1 MTDQQRPD
9 PAAPQPEAGRPIR
22 PRHVFGGLPRYAAGK
37 PPRVVEGLRQYKLSS
52 NENPLGP
59 VPAVRRALAQYDAAT
74 HLYPDP
80 LTTRLRTALSDSLG
94 VPAEDIVAGAGSYGA
109 LTQIVSAFAG
119 QSESGEPDEV
129 VYAWRSFEAYP
140 IIVGLGGARS
150 VQVPLLATGEH
161 DLDAMA
167 DAIGERTRVVLLCS
181 PNNPTGPA
189 LTVDRVEA
197 FMARVP
203 RDVVV
208 VLDEAYLEFCEA
220 SELTRRERAEGGLA
234 EGVELYRR
242 HPNLVVLRTFSKAA
256 GLAGL
261 RVGYSISQQEITRTL
276 RVAATPFAVSSLAEA
291 CAVAAVEH
299 PDEIAEQVGWIV
311 AERERVVA
319 GLREIGWDVP
329 LTRANFVWLALGERS
344 AEFAAFAEENA
355 LAVRAFHPEGVRVS
369 IGEEEANTRLLELCA
384 RFPGRPG
391 GSAPAGR

>member
-1 MTDQQRPD
+1 MTDQQPHH
-9 PAAPQPEAGRPIR
+9 PAAPEAEPGRPI
-22 PRHVFGGLPRYAAGK
+22 PARHVFGGLPTYAAGK
-37 PPRVVEGLRQYKLSS
+37 PPRVVEGLRQFKLSS

-59 VPAVRRALAQYDAAT
+59 VPAVRRALEQFDAAT

-80 LTTRLRTALSDSLG
+80 LATRLRTALAGSLG

-109 LTQIVSAFAG
+109 LTQIISAFAG
-119 QSESGEPDEV
+119 QAESGEPDEV

-150 VQVPLLATGEH
+150 VQVPLTPEGEH
-161 DLDAMA
+161 DLEAMA
-167 DAIGERTRVVLLCS
+167 AAVTERTRVILLCS

-189 LTVDRVEA
+189 LTADRVEA

-203 RDVVV
+203 EDVVV

-220 SELTRRERAEGGLA
+220 SELTERERSEGGLA
-234 EGVELYRR
+234 EGVSLYRR

-261 RVGYSISQQEITRTL
+261 RVGYSISHPAITRTL
-276 RVAATPFAVSSLAEA
+276 RVAATPFSVSSLAEE

-299 PDEIAEQVGWIV
+299 PEEIREQVSWIV

-319 GLREIGWDVP
+319 GLRRIGWEVP
-329 LTRANFVWLALGERS
+329 VTRANFVWLALGERT

-355 LAVRAFHPEGVRVS
+355 LSVRAFHPDGVRAS
-369 IGEEEANTRLLELCA
+369 IGEEEANTRLLELCE
-384 RFPGRPG
+384 RFASRAG
-391 GSAPAGR
+391 GQGPAGR